1 MGIWFFF
8 WQRDVRKF
16 SLSRHVKQFCQV
28 CFSRSFNFQLA
39 RVIMVKKFDV
49 SVIVEEL
56 YMACVK
62 VNNLY
67 IVCDGQED
75 AVFF

>member
-1 MGIWFFF
+1 MF
-8 WQRDVRKF
+8 
-16 SLSRHVKQFCQV
+16 KQFYLA
-28 CFSRSFNFQLA
+28 CFSKSFNFLLA
-39 RVIMVKKFDV
+39 RVIIVKKFDV